1 MKVKGLVVSAALLA
15 LLGGC
20 ATYDDGYA
28 YRGDG
33 RYYSYRNDGY
43 RNDGYRN
50 DGYRNDGY
58 YRYNDGWRRWDGDR
72 YYYRGPDVS
81 WGFSYRDQH

>member
-43 RNDGYRN
+43 RNDGY
-50 DGYRNDGY
+50 

>member
-1 MKVKGLVVSAALLA
+1 MKVKGLLVGAALLA

-28 YRGDG
+28 YGYYGDG
-33 RYYSYRNDGY
+33 RYY
-43 RNDGYRN
+43 
-50 DGYRNDGY
+50 GYRNDGY

-72 YYYRGPDVS
+72 YYYRRGPDIS
-81 WGFSYRDQH
+81 WGFNYYNDR

>member
-1 MKVKGLVVSAALLA
+1 MNVKSLLVGSALLA

-28 YRGDG
+28 YGYYRDG
-33 RYYSYRNDGY
+33 RYYS
-43 RNDGYRN
+43 
-50 DGYRNDGY
+50 YRNDGY

-72 YYYRGPDVS
+72 YSRYRGPDFS
-81 WGFSYRDQH
+81 WGFSHSQP

>member
-1 MKVKGLVVSAALLA
+1 MKFKGLLVGAALLA

-28 YRGDG
+28 YGNYGDG

-43 RNDGYRN
+43 
-50 DGYRNDGY
+50 
-58 YRYNDGWRRWDGDR
+58 YRYNDRRWEGER
-72 YYYRGPDVS
+72 SYYRRGPDFS
-81 WGFSYRDQH
+81 RGFNYNDR

>member
-1 MKVKGLVVSAALLA
+1 MNVKRWLLGSLLLA

-28 YRGDG
+28 RRYYDG
-33 RYYSYRNDGY
+33 RSYGRYDGY
-43 RNDGYRN
+43 RD
-50 DGYRNDGY
+50 
-58 YRYNDGWRRWDGDR
+58 NDGWRRDNSWDRG
-72 YYYRGPDVS
+72 YYRYSGPEYS

>member
-1 MKVKGLVVSAALLA
+1 MKVKGLLVGSALLA

-28 YRGDG
+28 YGYYGDG

-43 RNDGYRN
+43 
-50 DGYRNDGY
+50 
-58 YRYNDGWRRWDGDR
+58 YRYNDGYYRRWDGDR
-72 YYYRGPDVS
+72 YYHYRGPDVS
-81 WGFSYRDQH
+81 WGWSYNQR